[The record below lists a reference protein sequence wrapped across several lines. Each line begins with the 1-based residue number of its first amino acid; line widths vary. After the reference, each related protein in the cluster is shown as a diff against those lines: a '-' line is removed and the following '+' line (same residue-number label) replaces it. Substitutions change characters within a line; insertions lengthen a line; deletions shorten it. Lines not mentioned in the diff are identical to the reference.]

1 MAKVSKAEEKRRVQ
15 ALHHALSQHARVEPN
30 IYFWLVH
37 VFHWHVAIIAAI
49 ALTFFTVSA
58 MSGSSAQAQHS
69 FFQPSVSAE

>member
-1 MAKVSKAEEKRRVQ
+1 MAKVSKAEEERRVQ

-37 VFHWHVAIIAAI
+37 VFHWHVAILAAV

-58 MSGSSAQAQHS
+58 MSGSSAQAEQS
-69 FFQPSVSAE
+69 VFQSSVSTE